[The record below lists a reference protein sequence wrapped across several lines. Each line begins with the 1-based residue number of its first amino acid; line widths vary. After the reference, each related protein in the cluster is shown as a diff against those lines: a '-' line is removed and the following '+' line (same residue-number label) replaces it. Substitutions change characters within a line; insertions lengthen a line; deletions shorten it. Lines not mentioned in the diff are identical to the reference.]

1 MGLSLVVASAF
12 VTGCVSHAFGAHR
25 VKVTKNAAD
34 VSGCVAKGSVAGQ
47 APYEGPKD
55 AVNQMRDQ
63 VVGLGGNVLLIT
75 STFIT
80 QTGVAYRC
88 GK

>member
-1 MGLSLVVASAF
+1 MVALSAF
-12 VTGCVSHAFGAHR
+12 VTGCVAHAAGASR
-25 VKVTKNAAD
+25 VKVTKNTAD
-34 VSGCVAKGSVAGQ
+34 ISACVVLGAVAGR
-47 APYEGPKD
+47 APYEGSKD

-88 GK
+88 DK

>member
-1 MGLSLVVASAF
+1 MRF
-12 VTGCVSHAFGAHR
+12 TGANR
-25 VKVTKNAAD
+25 VKVTKNTAD
-34 VSGCVAKGSVAGQ
+34 ISGCIVLGSVAGR
-47 APYEGPKD
+47 APYEGRKD